1 MSRLARQIREC
12 MSDLGQA
19 DDGNLTARFV
29 FPAEFLGFQGH
40 FPARPVL
47 PAVCEIQAALAMLEA
62 WETRRVDLREI
73 ILAKF
78 SAPVTCDEEA
88 GVRVLRDQQ
97 GSPWRRGQGDRFER
111 WRGCRQVQAEGGLRR
126 RDRGALMRVR
136 RKKAG
141 YFERGEGAPAP
152 LVMRAKTAGAFQR
165 GRRHGH
171 RLVRKVPRVL
181 RGGVRGVGETSADFR
196 TGSLPR
202 PISARPSLNFTSTI
216 TGLWF
221 WMKNSWSRSP

>member
-47 PAVCEIQAALAMLEA
+47 PAVCQIQAALAMLEA

-78 SAPVTCDEEA
+78 SAPVTCDEE
-88 GVRVLRDQQ
+88 
-97 GSPWRRGQGDRFER
+97 
-111 WRGCRQVQAEGGLRR
+111 
-126 RDRGALMRVR
+126 LMYACSVTS
-136 RKKAG
+136 KD
-141 YFERGEGAPAP
+141 
-152 LVMRAKTAGAFQR
+152 
-165 GRRHGH
+165 RHGAVVRATVSKDGEAVARF
-171 RLVRKVPRVL
+171 RLRVAFD
-181 RGGVRGVGETSADFR
+181 GETE
-196 TGSLPR
+196 GH
-202 PISARPSLNFTSTI
+202 
-216 TGLWF
+216 
-221 WMKNSWSRSP
+221 